1 MLAYA
6 NYIVQAILFIGANYY
21 SLRYFSFIVF

>member
-6 NYIVQAILFIGANYY
+6 NYIVQAILFIGAKYY